1 MKLFTVILLCLFLS
15 YSLITYIIFLLIS
28 RRSEKLL
35 LPMNKIVAKSLE
47 PYKDIIDKGNNWITK
62 QETKDIYIKTKDN
75 IKLHGTL
82 IENKNNK
89 GIFLEVPGYRSTP
102 ERDLYP
108 SCYEYYNMGYS
119 ILLID
124 NRSSGKSTGK
134 YITFGIKESQDIII
148 WIKYLNKLYPSKDI
162 ILAGVSMGATSILMS
177 LKRIKEYMNV
187 KLALVDSPYIY
198 PYEEVLY
205 CIKHYFHINGRL
217 LIDMINLWCIIF
229 AKYNL
234 KEENTISCIKKSNIP
249 ILFVHGLDD
258 DFVPPKNSIINHKKY
273 NGPKEL
279 QLFEKATHG
288 ISYLVNPK
296 KYVKDIKEFISKYN

>member
-1 MKLFTVILLCLFLS
+1 MSK
-15 YSLITYIIFLLIS
+15 
-28 RRSEKLL
+28 K
-35 LPMNKIVAKSLE
+35 VAKSLE
-47 PYKDIIDKGNNWITK
+47 PYKDIIDRGNNWINK
-62 QETKDIYIKTKDN
+62 QLLQDIYIKTKDK
-75 IKLHGTL
+75 IVLHGTL
-82 IENKNNK
+82 IKNKNSK

-102 ERDLYP
+102 DRDLYP
-108 SCYEYYNMGYS
+108 SCHEYYNMGYS

-134 YITFGIKESQDIII
+134 YITFGIKESQDIVL
-148 WIKYLNKLYPSKDI
+148 WIRHLNRLYPNKNI

-177 LKRIKEYMNV
+177 LKRIKKNMNV
-187 KLALVDSPYIY
+187 KLALVDSPFIY

-217 LIDMINLWCIIF
+217 LIDMINLWSIII

-234 KEENTISCIKKSNIP
+234 KEENTISCLKRTNIP

-258 DFVPPKNSIINHKKY
+258 DFVLPKNSIINYKKY

-288 ISYLVNPK
+288 ISYLVNPT
-296 KYVKDIKEFISKYN
+296 KYVKAIKEFISKYN

>member
-177 LKRIKEYMNV
+177 LKRIREYMNV

-258 DFVPPKNSIINHKKY
+258 DFVPPKNSIISYKKY